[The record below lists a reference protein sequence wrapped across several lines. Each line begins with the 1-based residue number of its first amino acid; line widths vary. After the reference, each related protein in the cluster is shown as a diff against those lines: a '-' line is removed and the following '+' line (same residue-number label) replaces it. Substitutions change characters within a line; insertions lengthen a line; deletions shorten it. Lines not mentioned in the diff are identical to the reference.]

1 MVVDYGAYELRMVEG
16 FIMLGGMLWN
26 LPARSWEILA
36 VQTTKELKPIVYIVD
51 DQWMQRV
58 VQQSL

>member
-51 DQWMQRV
+51 DQ
-58 VQQSL
+58 

>member
-1 MVVDYGAYELRMVEG
+1 MGISVILTLEACRINLNETQYVL
-16 FIMLGGMLWN
+16 IMLGGMLWN

-51 DQWMQRV
+51 DQ
-58 VQQSL
+58 